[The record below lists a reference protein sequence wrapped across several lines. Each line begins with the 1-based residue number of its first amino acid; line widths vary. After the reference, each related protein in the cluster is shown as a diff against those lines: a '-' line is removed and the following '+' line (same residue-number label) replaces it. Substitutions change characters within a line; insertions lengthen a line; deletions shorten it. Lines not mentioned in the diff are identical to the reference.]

1 MKFWHIAVKDLK
13 VRVRDRSAFV
23 VLLIIPMV
31 MIIILGTVF
40 NWAGSSF
47 TANLTLV
54 DLDRGDMARRLAQ
67 DVFASPQLKDLLIVT
82 SVATEAEARTLVEQ
96 GKTGAAVIIPTGF
109 STDVAAGTRVSIVV
123 LGNPETAMQAGVIRN
138 VVESFTAEV
147 QRRQLAASI
156 AVRTLQQSGTVP
168 QERMQEAIQS
178 VLDEVGTSRQTGTV
192 SVKTTTQEGLKVP
205 RALDYY
211 AVGMALLYLIF
222 TANTGTEGMLEE
234 KRQHTLSRVLATPTS
249 RSQVLLGKLVGIF
262 VIAAL
267 QFAMI
272 IALTRLLYGVNWG
285 ASVPAVIVMATASVL
300 AGAGLSTLIAALAR
314 TPEQAGS
321 IGPAVALVYSL
332 LGGTMWPVYNMP
344 AWMNSLSR
352 LTFTRWSVEGF
363 TSLMVNGG
371 GVTSILRPVG
381 VCLAMAAVFLLISV
395 TVLNRNYQ

>member
-13 VRVRDRSAFV
+13 VRVRDKSAFV

-47 TANLTLV
+47 TANVTLV
-54 DLDRGDMARRLAQ
+54 DLDGGAMAKRLTQ
-67 DVFASPQLKDLLIVT
+67 DVFASPQLKDLLVVT
-82 SVATEAEARTLVEQ
+82 TVPSEAQARTLVEK
-96 GKTGAAVIIPTGF
+96 GKTGAAVIIPAGF
-109 STDVAAGTRVSIVV
+109 SSGVSAGTKVSIVV
-123 LGNPETAMQAGVIRN
+123 LGNPETATQAGVIRN

-147 QRRQLAASI
+147 QRRQLAGSI
-156 AVRTLQQSGTVP
+156 AIRTLQQSGAVP
-168 QERMQEAIQS
+168 PQRMQEAVQS
-178 VLDEVGTSRQTGTV
+178 VLDEVGISQQTGTV
-192 SVKTTTQEGLKVP
+192 SVRTTTQEGLKVP

-234 KRQHTLSRVLATPTS
+234 KRQHTLSRILATPTS
-249 RSQVLLGKLVGIF
+249 RVQILLGKLVGIF
-262 VIAAL
+262 AIAAL

-272 IALTRLLYGVNWG
+272 IVLTRLMYRVNWG
-285 ASVPAVIVMATASVL
+285 ASVPAVIVMATATVL
-300 AGAGLSTLIAALAR
+300 AGAGLSTLVAALAR
-314 TPEQAGS
+314 TPEQAGEV
-321 IGPAVALVYSL
+321 GPAVALIYSL
-332 LGGTMWPVYNMP
+332 LGGSMWPVYNMP
-344 AWMNSLSR
+344 AWMNSVSR

-371 GVTSILRPVG
+371 GISSILRPVG
-381 VCLAMAAVFLLISV
+381 VCLAMAAAFLLISV